1 MQFTVI
7 PFPALLPDM
16 QCVLAIVMSK
26 QFKGVNASNFLAERI
41 HRVALLDE
49 RSPKQDTL
57 LLYLCVALSRSDQP
71 LKLQQ
76 LGAKTTTAIVAAAR
90 SRMQDARLQV
100 GFCGA
105 KSAKH
110 ACVFVKRAKSRP

>member
-1 MQFTVI
+1 M
-7 PFPALLPDM
+7 PDV
-16 QCVLAIVMSK
+16 QCVLAIAISK
-26 QFKGVNASNFLAERI
+26 QFKGVNVSNFLVDRI
-41 HRVALLDE
+41 HRASLLYELDE
-49 RSPKQDTL
+49 GSPKQDML